1 MNDDMFKH
9 LYAFTVLVITICWG
23 AFCVW
28 ITFQAIASLETADI
42 VATAGANALL
52 GALIVWNGNINQHY
66 FRKKVTDE
74 EGAGKE

>member
-1 MNDDMFKH
+1 MKDERFKH
-9 LYAFTVLVITICWG
+9 WYSLIILCLTILWA

-28 ITFQAIASLETADI
+28 VTFHAVESLQAADI

-66 FRKKVTDE
+66 FRKSKPS
-74 EGAGKE
+74 